1 MIFLT
6 RLIEKNSD
14 KILKDYP
21 KALKRNESHHYLKL

>member
-21 KALKRNESHHYLKL
+21 KALKETSPIII

>member
-14 KILKDYP
+14 KILKNYP
-21 KALKRNESHHYLKL
+21 KALKEMSSIII